1 MTDRLYAVAAPRTER
16 MCARDGTVLVADIW
30 QPEGDG
36 PFPVLLM
43 RQAYGRRI
51 GTSLCYAP
59 PEWYAARGYIV
70 VMQDARGR
78 GESGGTFDLFRYE
91 AQDGVDTVNWAAGLP
106 GSSGRVGMFGFSF
119 QGTNQLLAATQDCP
133 ALRALAPAM
142 IGWDLRRDWAY
153 ENDAFPLRANLGWAI
168 QLAAE
173 TARLAGDHAAQ
184 ATLFAASRGM
194 SFSGSTPVRPPIL
207 DLLRRYSHYTTWLDT
222 PADDPYWASI
232 SPAAHVDAIIASKPA
247 VFLIGGWYD
256 SHLPGTLA
264 AWRALSGHVPARLL
278 VGPWGHF
285 PWDRRTGDLDFGNDA
300 ITDIDQQQVRW
311 FDQWLKDR
319 PPATPDAPVRLF
331 DMGAHVWRDGA
342 DLPEPQAMFHLSGTG
357 RAAIDTRDGGLVP
370 AGQIRPDADVP
381 QSLTLDPW
389 RPAPAQGGS
398 FGMPVGPV
406 DRSRTDA
413 RSDIATF
420 TTPSLTA
427 PHLLCGQVM
436 CRFVVRSAHPSFDL
450 HAVLSRIS
458 AAGQAYTLA
467 EGYARAGPGETTV
480 PMRATCARV
489 EAGEALRLSVSL
501 SCFPAFPL
509 NPGTGV
515 APCDAALPDM
525 TVTTVHIVTGDGGT
539 CLHLPLSPAG
549 E

>member
-1 MTDRLYAVAAPRTER
+1 MTDTALHAVAPPRPGR
-16 MCARDGTVLVADIW
+16 MRTRDGTILVADIW

-43 RQAYGRRI
+43 RQAYGRHI

-78 GESGGTFDLFRYE
+78 GESGGAFDLFRHE

-106 GSSGRVGMFGFSF
+106 GSSGLVGMFGFSF
-119 QGTNQLLAATQDCP
+119 QGTNQLLAATQHCP

-142 IGWDLRRDWAY
+142 IGWDLRHDWAY
-153 ENDAFPLRANLGWAI
+153 ENGAFPLRANLGWAI

-184 ATLFAASRGM
+184 ATLFAASRAL
-194 SFSGSTPVRPPIL
+194 SFSGPAPVRPPVL

-222 PADDPYWASI
+222 PAEDPYWATI
-232 SPAAHVDAIIASKPA
+232 SPAAHLDAIIANKPA

-264 AWRALSGHVPARLL
+264 AGRALAGHVPARLL

-285 PWDRRTGDLDFGNDA
+285 PWDRRTGDVDFGNDA

-311 FDQWLKDR
+311 FDHWLKNR
-319 PPATPDAPVRLF
+319 PPAVPDAPVRLF
-331 DMGAHVWRDGA
+331 DMGAHAWRDSA
-342 DLPEPQAMFHLSGTG
+342 DLPGPRATFHLSGTG
-357 RAAIDTRDGGLVP
+357 RAAIDTRDGALLP
-370 AGQIRPDADVP
+370 AGQVP
-381 QSLTLDPW
+381 PAAVAQSLTLDPW
-389 RPAPAQGGS
+389 RPAPPQGGS

-420 TTPSLTA
+420 TTPPLAAS
-427 PHLLCGQVM
+427 HLLAGEVR
-436 CRFVVRSAHPSFDL
+436 CRFVVRSPHPSFDL
-450 HAVLSRIS
+450 HAVLSRV
-458 AAGQAYTLA
+458 ATTGQVHTLA
-467 EGYARAGPGETTV
+467 EGYAAARPGETTV
-480 PMRATCARV
+480 PMRATCARLQP
-489 EAGEALRLSVSL
+489 GEALRLSVAL

-515 APCDAALPDM
+515 SPCDATLADM
-525 TVTTVHIVTGDGGT
+525 GVTTVHILTGEDGT
-539 CLHLPLSPAG
+539 SLHLPLSPAG